1 MKIKLLM
8 AGLLGLVSAT
18 TFAQKGELNT
28 AKSEYDNYEGL
39 RSSKATLAV
48 ANKSLATAK
57 TSIDK
62 ASANEKTGAL
72 PLTYALK
79 GAIYSSL
86 AVQDTV
92 PSSSLPLFTTADESL
107 KKAKELDT
115 KNESKQIIDNAYLNL
130 AQYQLTKGVAEYS
143 SGKYDDAY
151 HSFDFY
157 RTVLPE
163 DTNAIYYT
171 GLAAA
176 NSKNYPAAITNYNK
190 LVTTKYSKN
199 AGVYLD
205 LSSLYLASK
214 DTTGALKSVSEGVEK
229 YPANTDLRKR
239 EIEISLQTG
248 KEKEVAQKIQAAL
261 AADPKNKT
269 LYYYAGLTYSQTA
282 ESIIKE
288 QGKAKDAAAKA
299 TLQQQKVDAYE
310 KAADMY
316 KKALEIDPNYFEANL
331 NLGYVILNPAIDSY
345 NAANKLPANKQKE
358 YDAAIN
364 KANSQFDQAKPY
376 LLKAV
381 QINPKSVD
389 ALTNLRTYYLGKKDN
404 VNAEATKKQIDA
416 LGTAQ

>member
-18 TFAQKGELNT
+18 TFAQKGELST

-39 RSSKATLAV
+39 RNSKATLAV
-48 ANKSLATAK
+48 AVKSLATAK

-62 ASANEKTGAL
+62 ASANEKTATL
-72 PLTYALK
+72 PQTFALK

-92 PSSSLPLFTTADESL
+92 SATSLPLFTTAEESL

-115 KNESKQIIDNAYLNL
+115 KGENKQLISNAYLNM

-143 SGKYDDAY
+143 AGKYDLAY
-151 HSFDFY
+151 QAFDYY

-190 LVTTKYSKN
+190 LLTTKYSKN
-199 AGVYLD
+199 AGVYMD

-214 DTTGALKSVSEGVEK
+214 DTTGALKTVSDGVAK
-229 YPANTDLRKR
+229 YPSNTDLRKR

-248 KEKEVAQKIQAAL
+248 KEKEVAQKIQTAL

-282 ESIIKE
+282 ETIIKE
-288 QGKAKDAAAKA
+288 QAKAKDAATKN
-299 TLQQQKVDAYE
+299 TLQQQKVDNYT

-331 NLGYVILNPAIDSY
+331 NLGYVILNPAIDAY

-364 KANSQFDQAKPY
+364 KANSQFDLAKPY

-381 QINPKSVD
+381 ELNPKSPD

-404 VNAEATKKQIDA
+404 VNADATKKKLDA
-416 LGTAQ
+416 LNAQ

>member
-18 TFAQKGELNT
+18 TFAQKGELST

-39 RSSKATLAV
+39 RGAKATLAV
-48 ANKSLATAK
+48 ATKSLATAK

-62 ASANEKTGAL
+62 AAANEKTSAL
-72 PLTYALK
+72 PQTFALR
-79 GAIYSSL
+79 GAIYAAL
-86 AVQDTV
+86 AIQDTV
-92 PSSSLPLFTTADESL
+92 AATSLPLFTTADESL

-115 KNESKQIIDNAYLNL
+115 KGENKQVIDNAYLNL
-130 AQYQLTKGVAEYS
+130 AQYQLTKGVAEY
-143 SGKYDDAY
+143 GAQKYDQAY
-151 HSFDFY
+151 HSFDYY

-199 AGVYLD
+199 AGVYMD
-205 LSSLYLASK
+205 LSSLYLANK
-214 DTTGALKSVSEGVEK
+214 DTTNALKSVSEGITK
-229 YPANTDLRKR
+229 YPSNTDLRKR

-248 KEKEVAQKIQAAL
+248 KEKEVIQKIQAAL
-261 AADPKNKT
+261 TADPKNKT

-282 ESIIKE
+282 EAIIKE
-288 QGKAKDAAAKA
+288 QAKAKDAAAKN
-299 TLQQQKVDAYE
+299 TLQQQKVENYD
-310 KAADMY
+310 KAAEMY

-358 YDAAIN
+358 YDAAIA
-364 KANSQFDQAKPY
+364 KANAQFDLAKPY
-376 LLKAV
+376 LVKAADL
-381 QINPKSVD
+381 NPKSVD

-404 VNAEATKKQIDA
+404 VNAEATKKKIDA
-416 LGTAQ
+416 LSGQ

>member
-18 TFAQKGELNT
+18 TFAQKGELST

-39 RSSKATLAV
+39 RGAKATLAV
-48 ANKSLATAK
+48 AVKSLGTAK

-62 ASANEKTGAL
+62 AAANEKTSAL
-72 PLTYALK
+72 PQTFALK
-79 GAIYSSL
+79 GAIYAAL
-86 AVQDTV
+86 ATQDTV
-92 PSSSLPLFTTADESL
+92 AATSLPLFTTADESL

-115 KNESKQIIDNAYLNL
+115 KGENKQVIDNAYLNL
-130 AQYQLTKGVAEYS
+130 AQYQLTKGVAEY
-143 SGKYDDAY
+143 GAQKYDQAY
-151 HSFDFY
+151 HSFDYY

-199 AGVYLD
+199 AGVYMD
-205 LSSLYLASK
+205 LSSLYLANK
-214 DTTGALKSVSEGVEK
+214 DTTNALKSVSEGITK
-229 YPANTDLRKR
+229 YPSNTDLRKR

-248 KEKEVAQKIQAAL
+248 KEKEVIQKIQAAL
-261 AADPKNKT
+261 TADPKNKT

-282 ESIIKE
+282 EAIIKE
-288 QGKAKDAAAKA
+288 QAKAKDAAAKN
-299 TLQQQKVDAYE
+299 TLQQQKVENYD
-310 KAADMY
+310 KAAEMY

-331 NLGYVILNPAIDSY
+331 NLGYVILNPAIDAY

-358 YDAAIN
+358 YDAAIA
-364 KANSQFDQAKPY
+364 KANAQFDLAKPY
-376 LLKAV
+376 LVKAADL
-381 QINPKSVD
+381 NPKSVD

-404 VNAEATKKQIDA
+404 VNAEATKKKIDA
-416 LGTAQ
+416 LSGQ

>member
-18 TFAQKGELNT
+18 TFAQKGELST

-39 RSSKATLAV
+39 RGAKATLSVAV
-48 ANKSLATAK
+48 KSLATAK

-62 ASANEKTGAL
+62 ASANEKTSVL
-72 PLTYALK
+72 PQTYALK
-79 GAIYSSL
+79 GAIYAAL

-92 PSSSLPLFTTADESL
+92 AATSLPLFTTADESL

-115 KNESKQIIDNAYLNL
+115 KNENKQLIDNAYLNL

-143 SGKYDDAY
+143 SGKYDLAY
-151 HSFDFY
+151 HSFDYY

-176 NSKNYPAAITNYNK
+176 NAKNYPAAITNYNK

-199 AGVYLD
+199 AGVYMD
-205 LSSLYLASK
+205 LSSLYLAGK
-214 DTTGALKSVSEGVEK
+214 DTTNALKTVSDGIVK

-248 KEKEVAQKIQAAL
+248 KEKEVAQKIQTAL

-288 QGKAKDAAAKA
+288 QAKAKDPAAKN
-299 TLQQQKVDAYE
+299 TLQQQKVDNYT

-331 NLGYVILNPAIDSY
+331 NLGYVILNPAIDAY

-358 YDAAIN
+358 YDAAIA
-364 KANSQFDQAKPY
+364 KANAQFDLAKPY
-376 LLKAV
+376 LVKAADL
-381 QINPKSVD
+381 NPKSID
-389 ALTNLRTYYLGKKDN
+389 ALTNLRTYYL
-404 VNAEATKKQIDA
+404 
-416 LGTAQ
+416 